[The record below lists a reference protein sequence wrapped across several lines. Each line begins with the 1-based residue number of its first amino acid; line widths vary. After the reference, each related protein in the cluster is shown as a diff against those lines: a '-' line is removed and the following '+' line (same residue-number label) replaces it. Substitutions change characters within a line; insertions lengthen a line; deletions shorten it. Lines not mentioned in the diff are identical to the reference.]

1 MESERNLIVIGI
13 PRLDVSLWLGGC
25 VGLTVGRS
33 PRYRLGLVD
42 FDMIYQCRKPPWSEA
57 GQSKE
62 NEEFATF
69 QTLNCATEQTLAT
82 DL

>member
-25 VGLTVGRS
+25 VGLFGW
-33 PRYRLGLVD
+33 
-42 FDMIYQCRKPPWSEA
+42 IYQCRKPPWSEA

-62 NEEFATF
+62 NGEFATF